1 MKPEPG
7 PQHPAA
13 SGDARSSDPREI
25 ERCEAWIGD
34 AVLALVAR
42 QWILDRFGKTDGAM
56 QSRLTS
62 NQFLSAC
69 GNPTAV
75 EAKIGRLF
83 RDHGLE
89 AVRDHVERE
98 LIPLFLRQERNR
110 SGR

>member
-1 MKPEPG
+1 MTPG
-7 PQHPAA
+7 PTNPAGSRPA
-13 SGDARSSDPREI
+13 DPREG
-25 ERCEAWIGD
+25 ERCDAWIGD

-42 QWILDRFGKTDGAM
+42 QWILGRYGKTDGAM
-56 QSRLTS
+56 LSRLTS

-89 AVRDHVERE
+89 AARDYVERE
-98 LIPLFLRQERNR
+98 LVPLFLKQERNR